1 MWCARALQK
10 IFGSRHGR
18 EKGLAQNIG
27 GPIVSFFLATWARS
41 TRQMRQR
48 TTHPPFPIVFVGWS
62 AAIIADEFCQP
73 LGLDLREQAPDACR
87 WKHYRR
93 IAAEN

>member
-1 MWCARALQK
+1 
-10 IFGSRHGR
+10 
-18 EKGLAQNIG
+18 
-27 GPIVSFFLATWARS
+27 
-41 TRQMRQR
+41 MRQR